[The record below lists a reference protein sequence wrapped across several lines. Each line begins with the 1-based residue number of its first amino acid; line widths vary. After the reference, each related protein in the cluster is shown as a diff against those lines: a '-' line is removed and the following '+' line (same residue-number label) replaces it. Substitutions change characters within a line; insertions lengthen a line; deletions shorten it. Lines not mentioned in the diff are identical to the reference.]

1 MSAPG
6 EFSVLD
12 ESPERSLALSAHRN
26 CSRFY
31 AGFET
36 VSYANLA
43 SIPSS
48 TILVDVRSATEVA
61 VSRIP
66 GSVQPHEFD
75 SASDAAVLVVCTLG
89 LRAGLWAGKL
99 AKSGYTGDI
108 LVSEGILLH
117 VLDGGSVVRL
127 ASDIDA
133 EWKTVNE
140 LHVYEDRF
148 NRLPQGWLG
157 FSFSKWRAIWE
168 GMPWIPAVVKVLTS

>member
-1 MSAPG
+1 MSVPG
-6 EFSVLD
+6 ESSVPD
-12 ESPERSLALSAHRN
+12 ESPERSLAFSAHKN

-36 VSYANLA
+36 VGYANLA
-43 SIPSS
+43 SIPTS
-48 TILVDVRSATEVA
+48 TVLVDVRSPAEVA

-66 GSVQPHEFD
+66 GSVLPHEFD
-75 SASDAAVLVVCTLG
+75 STSHATVLVVCTLG

-99 AKSGYTGDI
+99 AQNGYKGDI

-127 ASDIDA
+127 ASDLDG
-133 EWKTVNE
+133 EWTTVNE
-140 LHVYEDRF
+140 LHVHDERF

-157 FSFSKWRAIWE
+157 FSFSKWRAVWE
-168 GMPWIPAVVKVLTS
+168 GMSWIPAIVKVLIS